1 MATMRDDHEIPITAD
16 PRWQQVLDRD
26 GGADG
31 AFVYGVMSTGIY
43 CRPSCP
49 ARKPAPER
57 VRFFAVPEAAEQ
69 AGFRAC
75 KRCRPEEETAA
86 DPRLDAVRRAC
97 REIQNA
103 GAALGGI
110 PTLKDLGRETGL
122 SPDHLQRLFKTLV
135 GISPRKYGEALR
147 VKRLKAGLKAG
158 NGVADALYG
167 AGYGS
172 SSRLYEKAPAH
183 LGMTP
188 ASYARGGRGA
198 EIVFATAASL
208 LGRLLVAAT
217 EKGVCMV
224 ALGDNDGVLERAL
237 RDDYPAAEIVRD
249 GSRLKG
255 PLGAVLGQLSGKLPH
270 LDLPLDVRATAF
282 QWRVWECLRDIPKG
296 QTRSYKDI
304 AAALGKPGAARAVGR
319 ACAANPVAIVIPCHR
334 AVSVDG
340 KLTGYRW
347 GMGRKKKLLVRER
360 GVGHELINGDE
371 L

>member
-1 MATMRDDHEIPITAD
+1 MAAMRDDHEIHQQPAISAD

-31 AFVYGVMSTGIY
+31 AFVYGVTSTRIY

-75 KRCRPEEETAA
+75 RRCRPRQAKPA
-86 DPRLDAVRRAC
+86 DARLDAVSRAC
-97 REIQNA
+97 RAIEAA
-103 GAALGGI
+103 GTADGDI
-110 PTLKDLGRETGL
+110 PTLARLGRETGL

-147 VKRLKAGLKAG
+147 VKRLKAGLKQG
-158 NGVADALYG
+158 GGVAPALYG

-198 EIVFATAASL
+198 EISFATAGCPPSL
-208 LGRLLVAAT
+208 GGRILLAAT

-224 ALGDNDGVLERAL
+224 ALGDNDGKLEDNL
-237 RDDYPAAEIVRD
+237 RGEFPAAGIRRGGGALE
-249 GSRLKG
+249 SH
-255 PLGAVLGQLSGKLPH
+255 LGAVLDHLSGKLPH

-296 QTRSYKDI
+296 ETRSYKDI

-319 ACAANPVAIVIPCHR
+319 ACATNPVAIVIPCHR
-334 AVSVDG
+334 AVSADG
-340 KLTGYRW
+340 KLNGYRW
-347 GMGRKKKLLVRER
+347 GIGRKKKLLARER
-360 GVGHELINGDE
+360 GD
-371 L
+371 

>member
-1 MATMRDDHEIPITAD
+1 MAAMRDDHEIPITAD

-31 AFVYGVMSTGIY
+31 TFVYGVTSTGIY

-49 ARKPAPER
+49 ARKPGPER
-57 VRFFAVPEAAEQ
+57 VRFFAVPQAAEQ

-75 KRCRPEEETAA
+75 KRCRPQNKTVA

-97 REIQNA
+97 RVIETA
-103 GAALGGI
+103 GAADGGL
-110 PTLKDLGRETGL
+110 PTLARLGRETGL
-122 SPDHLQRLFKTLV
+122 SSHHLQRLFKTLV
-135 GISPRKYGEALR
+135 GISPRQYGEALQ
-147 VKRLKAGLKAG
+147 VKRLKAGFKQGGA
-158 NGVADALYG
+158 VAPALYD

-198 EIVFATAASL
+198 EIAFATAASP

-217 EKGVCMV
+217 EKGICMV
-224 ALGDNDGVLERAL
+224 ALGDNDGALERAL
-237 RDDYPAAEIVRD
+237 GDDYPAAEIVRD
-249 GSRLKG
+249 GGRLKG
-255 PLGAVLGQLSGKLPH
+255 PLGAVLGYLSGKLPH

-296 QTRSYKDI
+296 QTRYYKDI
-304 AAALGKPGAARAVGR
+304 AAVLGKPGAARAVGR
-319 ACAANPVAIVIPCHR
+319 ACATNPVAVVIPCHR
-334 AVSVDG
+334 AVSTGG

-347 GMGRKKKLLVRER
+347 GLGRKKKLLAGER
-360 GVGHELINGDE
+360 GD
-371 L
+371 

>member
-1 MATMRDDHEIPITAD
+1 MAAMRDDHEIHQEQAIAAD
-16 PRWQQVLDRD
+16 PRWQQVLERD
-26 GGADG
+26 SAMDG
-31 AFVYGVMSTGIY
+31 AFVYAVTSTGIY

-75 KRCRPEEETAA
+75 KRCRPRETAAA
-86 DPRLDAVRRAC
+86 DPRLNAVRRAC
-97 REIQNA
+97 REIEETED
-103 GAALGGI
+103 GI

-135 GISPRKYGEALR
+135 GISPRQYGEALR
-147 VKRLKAGLKAG
+147 VKRLKAGLRQG
-158 NGVADALYG
+158 GGVAPALYG

-188 ASYARGGRGA
+188 ASYAKGGQGA
-198 EIVFATAASL
+198 EIAFATAASP

-224 ALGDNDGVLERAL
+224 ALGDNDRVLERAL

-249 GSRLKG
+249 GGRLKG
-255 PLGAVLGQLSGKLPH
+255 PLGAVLDHLSGKPPH

-282 QWRVWECLRDIPKG
+282 QWRVWECLRDIPMG
-296 QTRSYKDI
+296 ETRSYKDI
-304 AAALGKPGAARAVGR
+304 AAAIGKPGAARAVGR
-319 ACAANPVAIVIPCHR
+319 ACATNPVAIVIPCHR
-334 AVSVDG
+334 VMSAGG

-347 GMGRKKKLLVRER
+347 GIGRKKKLLAGER
-360 GVGHELINGDE
+360 GD
-371 L
+371 